1 MPSNNTNTEGLV
13 FISDI
18 VNSYKASKGDTTKHL
33 FIRFLH
39 WAIKGYR
46 ELNLSLGI
54 ELRTAAVKM
63 DHLKRI
69 NLFALRGFR
78 TLVKVGIVRGD
89 RVLVFIPD
97 SSISKIFTRTVQ
109 PINEPLTP
117 YVDYF
122 STINTSDWSEMF
134 LSNFIDVNGNYRII
148 RGYGNGHSGT
158 GYFTYDRSMGQ
169 LLFSAET
176 VDELIYVEYIK
187 DAFEVGSKTMVPQ
200 IVAEYLENYI
210 RWQESRQKVGD
221 AANETQARASV
232 LRESLMAVIMRTDS
246 ISIDSIQDIVVRG
259 IAKMR

>member
-1 MPSNNTNTEGLV
+1 MPSSNTNVEGMMY
-13 FISDI
+13 IMDC
-18 VNSYKASKGDTTKHL
+18 VNSFKADKGDNTRHL
-33 FIRFLH
+33 TLRYLH
-39 WAIKGYR
+39 WAFKGYQ

-69 NLFALRGFR
+69 NLLALRGFR

-89 RVLVFIPD
+89 RVLIFIPD
-97 SSISKIFTRTVQ
+97 SSIAKIFTQTVP

-158 GYFTYDRSMGQ
+158 GYFTYDRPQGQ

-187 DAFEVGSKTMVPQ
+187 DAYEIGSKTMIPK
-200 IVAEYLENYI
+200 IVGNYVIEYI
-210 RWQESRQKVGD
+210 RWTESRQKNGD
-221 AANETQARASV
+221 AANETQARAAV
-232 LRESLMAVIMRTDS
+232 LREALMAVIMRTDS
-246 ISIDSIQDIVVRG
+246 ISIDSIQDIVLRG